1 MDAKKYL
8 EQYEKID
15 TMILNKTFEAEK
27 WDALAQSI
35 TASIGNERV
44 QSSGSQQKMADA
56 INKSIDMKSEIETL
70 VSKKKEITD
79 TIEQIP
85 MLEYDILHRVYIQG
99 KTLKEVQAEMKR
111 QYTWITTVHG
121 RALQYVQEILDKRE
135 YETV

>member
-1 MDAKKYL
+1 MEAKKYL

-15 TMILNKTFEAEK
+15 TMIVNKTIEAEK

-35 TASIGNERV
+35 TAPIGDERV

-56 INKSIDMKSEIETL
+56 INKSIDMKSEIEAL
-70 VSKKKEITD
+70 VRKKKEITN

-135 YETV
+135 QETV

>member
-15 TMILNKTFEAEK
+15 TMIVNKTIEAEK

-35 TASIGNERV
+35 TAPIGDERV

-56 INKSIDMKSEIETL
+56 INKSIDMKSEIEAL
-70 VSKKKEITD
+70 VRKKKEITN

-121 RALQYVQEILDKRE
+121 RALQYVQEILDSKE
-135 YETV
+135 YK